1 MLKSDARERAMA
13 RADRY
18 AQKMRSA
25 RTVDEYGK
33 AVQKYYDTLSYIH
46 NVL

>member
-18 AQKMRSA
+18 AQKMKAA

-33 AVQKYYDTLSYIH
+33 AVQKYYDTLSYIC